1 MSFAQGGA
9 SQKKLAKMLTPMMSA
24 LSTIIESQ
32 WVDSGSKK
40 RMKSFLQSA
49 AAAKEAEDDDLS
61 LAQPQA
67 KMVAYES
74 SSGGIVSTLEEMQG
88 KAEDTL
94 SSLRKKEMTAAHG
107 YDMMKSGLEDE
118 LKNEKEK
125 LTWSIAEKAK

>member
-1 MSFAQGGA
+1 MSFAQGA
-9 SQKKLAKMLTPMMSA
+9 KSQAKLAKTLSPMMNA
-24 LSTIIESQ
+24 LSTIIEAQ

-49 AAAKEAEDDDLS
+49 AQAKEAEDDDLS

-107 YDMMKSGLEDE
+107 YDMMKSGLTDE
-118 LKNEKEK
+118 LKHAKDK
-125 LTWSIAEKAK
+125 LTWSIAEK